1 MEAMVV
7 SSTEGSLLRRTSI
20 QWQAREHNGHAGL
33 DVDQVARPV
42 VLFLSML
49 HSTRLEA
56 EKGQR
61 F

>member
-1 MEAMVV
+1 M
-7 SSTEGSLLRRTSI
+7 RD
-20 QWQAREHNGHAGL
+20 GL
-33 DVDQVARPV
+33 DVDQDARPV

-49 HSTRLEA
+49 YSTRLEA